1 MTRSRW
7 SSLVETDL
15 TRANRRPDRLKTDLT
30 RANRRPDRLET
41 DLTRANRRP
50 YRLETDLAR
59 ANRRPHRLETDLTRA
74 NRRPDRRRIGSRY
87 LYGNNLSVRAH
98 HWFRGL
104 VRRHWSV
111 PCRSRWNLAPATYGD
126 RPS

>member
-15 TRANRRPDRLKTDLT
+15 PRANRRPYRLETDLP

-50 YRLETDLAR
+50 D
-59 ANRRPHRLETDLTRA
+59 RLETDLTPLPTRA
-74 NRRPDRRRIGSRY
+74 PSSPASQGQQDGRRGVTRLSR
-87 LYGNNLSVRAH
+87 
-98 HWFRGL
+98 
-104 VRRHWSV
+104 
-111 PCRSRWNLAPATYGD
+111 
-126 RPS
+126 